1 MKKKEEIKGKERGG
15 RKKQRKKE
23 ERGKEKGGENSV
35 KQGREKLEP
44 RWKGRKNREIRE
56 GKIGS

>member
-1 MKKKEEIKGKERGG
+1 M
-15 RKKQRKKE
+15 RKKE
-23 ERGKEKGGENSV
+23 EAKEKEGGENSV
-35 KQGREKLEP
+35 KQDGKELEP

>member
-1 MKKKEEIKGKERGG
+1 MKKKEET
-15 RKKQRKKE
+15 KKREEKMKRKKE

-44 RWKGRKNREIRE
+44 RWKGRKNREIRV
-56 GKIGS
+56 GKTGS

>member
-1 MKKKEEIKGKERGG
+1 MMKKEEA
-15 RKKQRKKE
+15 
-23 ERGKEKGGENSV
+23 KEKEGGENSV

-56 GKIGS
+56 EKIGS

>member
-1 MKKKEEIKGKERGG
+1 MTYKHIKILIFRERKKMKKKEEA
-15 RKKQRKKE
+15 
-23 ERGKEKGGENSV
+23 KEKEGGENSV